1 MLTGIGI
8 KKPKPK
14 EEEPKFEIVEP
25 KEDPMDAAV
34 EQMHSDGS
42 DQALEIDMTDMEPED
57 TDKPSVTERETVVLS
72 EGTETRP
79 SEIRSNKTGTEQGE
93 TLGHREGSQ
102 VSMEPDR
109 SEEEDIDEV
118 VAEITSEDEQWAT
131 FLADDFVRDAYEATL
146 KAITDK
152 QGNNHKNAITERVMK
167 LSMNKGSM
175 VYDCLD
181 YGIWSGDLEMPRTNY
196 YVKVERPVKEG
207 VPTWGDK
214 QTNKVA
220 ATKKKGGFK
229 TKPDPET
236 CAQCGVQ
243 KGKKHKK
250 DCLTWITDGG
260 EAKEDVT
267 KTEGMKKLID
277 KVNNGMVDP
286 EEFAQSL
293 MAAYA
298 GAKNAIS
305 GQKILIPEWSAV
317 SEEGQNLFIKLSELL
332 FAEYNIRRR

>member
-1 MLTGIGI
+1 
-8 KKPKPK
+8 
-14 EEEPKFEIVEP
+14 
-25 KEDPMDAAV
+25 
-34 EQMHSDGS
+34 
-42 DQALEIDMTDMEPED
+42 
-57 TDKPSVTERETVVLS
+57 
-72 EGTETRP
+72 
-79 SEIRSNKTGTEQGE
+79 
-93 TLGHREGSQ
+93 
-102 VSMEPDR
+102 
-109 SEEEDIDEV
+109 
-118 VAEITSEDEQWAT
+118 
-131 FLADDFVRDAYEATL
+131 
-146 KAITDK
+146 
-152 QGNNHKNAITERVMK
+152 
-167 LSMNKGSM
+167 
-175 VYDCLD
+175 
-181 YGIWSGDLEMPRTNY
+181 MPRTNY